1 MAAKISLLR
10 IVGVL
15 EGTLA
20 RTVGPHMLLYTFLKI
35 KKLVRI
41 SKSFAH
47 PKFVLM
53 SVIIIKIYDP
63 QLMWHLYRYKSK
75 HAPKIFLDS
84 GAVKQFNKI
93 I

>member
-1 MAAKISLLR
+1 MAAKISLRR

-15 EGTLA
+15 EGTLD

-53 SVIIIKIYDP
+53 SGIINWPTIDVTP
-63 QLMWHLYRYKSK
+63 
-75 HAPKIFLDS
+75 
-84 GAVKQFNKI
+84 
-93 I
+93 